1 MSREPAIIGL
11 GMTPMSVKAGPDSFT
26 LAAEA
31 VGAALSDAGLERGDA
46 DGLLVGSSQGVRP
59 DRLSVTL
66 ARRAG
71 LGDLRLLEHLEIKGC
86 TAVAMV
92 TRAVLAIR
100 AGMARTVICVFA
112 DAPISSGKA
121 AGSLYAHS
129 GGNAGVRG
137 LERASGVLGSVP
149 TYALLASRFLHET
162 GGTEADLCAVATS
175 ARAWAAGS
183 PEAVNRKPLDDEGYY
198 ASRMISAPLRVL
210 DCARPV
216 NGAVAVIVSAERPA
230 GGDRAG
236 ADRAGA
242 DRAGAD
248 QPGAG
253 HGTPAI
259 TIPGM
264 GAVHPMR
271 RRRAGGESWF
281 GGGGAAVDDAL
292 AMAGITRAELDVA
305 ELYDPFTIV
314 TLCLLEEYGLCAPGQ
329 AGKFVRGGGI
339 APGGELPVNTGGGQ
353 LSGFYLQGMTPLAE
367 AVIQLRGDGGD
378 RQVAGTRTALVTGI
392 GGRIDHH
399 EALVLTREAA

>member
-1 MSREPAIIGL
+1 MSQQPAITGL
-11 GMTPMSVKAGPDSFT
+11 GMTAMSVTAGPDSYA

-31 VGAALSDAGLERGDA
+31 VAAALRDAGLERGDV
-46 DGLLVGSSQGVRP
+46 DGMLVGSSQGVRE
-59 DRLSVTL
+59 DRLSVAL

-71 LGDLRLLEHLEIKGC
+71 LGDLRLLEHLEIKGA

-112 DAPISSGKA
+112 DAPIGPGAA

-129 GGNAGVRG
+129 GGNSGIRG
-137 LERASGVLGSVP
+137 LERASGLLGSVP
-149 TYALLASRFLHET
+149 TYALLASRFLGVS
-162 GGTEADLCAVATS
+162 GGTEADLCAVALA
-175 ARAWAAGS
+175 ARAWAVGS
-183 PEAVNRKPLDDEGYY
+183 EQAVNRKPLDEDGYY

-216 NGAVAVIVSAERPA
+216 NGAVAVIVSSARPA
-230 GGDRAG
+230 GQAG
-236 ADRAGA
+236 SAK
-242 DRAGAD
+242 
-248 QPGAG
+248 
-253 HGTPAI
+253 PAI

-264 GAVHPMR
+264 GAVHPVR
-271 RRRAGGESWF
+271 RRRAGAESWF

-292 AMAGITRAELDVA
+292 LMAGITRGRLDVA
-305 ELYDPFTIV
+305 ELYDPFSIV
-314 TLCLLEEYGLCAPGQ
+314 TLCLLEEYGFCDSGQ

-378 RQVAGTRTALVTGI
+378 RQVAGAETALVTGI

-399 EALVLTREAA
+399 EALVLAREAA

>member
-1 MSREPAIIGL
+1 MSLEPAIIGL
-11 GMTPMSVKAGPDSFT
+11 GMTAMSVTAGPDSYA

-31 VGAALSDAGLERGDA
+31 VGAALADAGLERGDV
-46 DGLLVGSSQGVRP
+46 DGMLVGSSQGVRE
-59 DRLSVTL
+59 DRLSVAL

-71 LGDLRLLEHLEIKGC
+71 FGDLRLVEHLEIKGA

-112 DAPISSGKA
+112 DTPIAPAPAGTGS
-121 AGSLYAHS
+121 AGSLYARS
-129 GGNAGVRG
+129 GGNSGVRG

-149 TYALLASRFLHET
+149 TFALLASRYLHVS
-162 GGTEADLCAVATS
+162 GGTEADLCAVALA
-175 ARAWAAGS
+175 ARAWAVGS
-183 PEAVNRKPLDDEGYY
+183 DQAVNRKPLDEDGYY

-216 NGAVAVIVSAERPA
+216 NGAVAVIVSSPRSA
-230 GGDRAG
+230 GRGG
-236 ADRAGA
+236 W
-242 DRAGAD
+242 
-248 QPGAG
+248 
-253 HGTPAI
+253 TKPAI

-264 GAVHPMR
+264 GAAHPMR
-271 RRRAGGESWF
+271 RRRAGAESWF

-292 AMAGITRAELDVA
+292 AMAGITRSRLDVA
-305 ELYDPFTIV
+305 ELYDPFSIV
-314 TLCLLEEYGLCAPGQ
+314 TLCLLEEYGFCESGQ

-367 AVIQLRGDGGD
+367 AITQLRGDGGD
-378 RQVAGTRTALVTGI
+378 RQVAGAQTALVTGI

-399 EALVLTREAA
+399 EALVLAREAA

>member
-1 MSREPAIIGL
+1 MSLAPAIVGL
-11 GMTPMSVKAGPDSFT
+11 GMTPMSVTAGPDSFV
-26 LAAEA
+26 LAAAA
-31 VGAALSDAGLERGDA
+31 VGAALADAGLTRA
-46 DGLLVGSSQGVRP
+46 DVDGVLVGSSQGVRE
-59 DRLSVTL
+59 DRLSVAL

-71 LGDLRLLEHLEIKGC
+71 FGDLRLLEHLEIKGA

-112 DAPISSGKA
+112 DAPVGGGS
-121 AGSLYAHS
+121 AGTLYARS
-129 GGNAGVRG
+129 GGNSGVRG

-149 TYALLASRFLHET
+149 TFALLASRYLHVS
-162 GGTEADLCAVATS
+162 GGTEADLCAVALA

-183 PEAVNRKPLDDEGYY
+183 EQAVNRKPLDEDGYY
-198 ASRMISAPLRVL
+198 ASRMISTPLRVP

-216 NGAVAVIVSAERPA
+216 NGAVAVIVSSARPA
-230 GGDRAG
+230 SQAG
-236 ADRAGA
+236 SAK
-242 DRAGAD
+242 
-248 QPGAG
+248 
-253 HGTPAI
+253 PAI

-271 RRRAGGESWF
+271 RRRAGAESWF
-281 GGGGAAVDDAL
+281 GGGGQAVDDAL
-292 AMAGITRAELDVA
+292 AMAGTSRAGLDVV
-305 ELYDPFTIV
+305 ELYDPFSIV
-314 TLCLLEEYGLCAPGQ
+314 TLCLLEEYGFCESGQ

-378 RQVAGTRTALVTGI
+378 RQVTAARTALVTGI

-399 EALVLTREAA
+399 AALVLAREAA

>member
-1 MSREPAIIGL
+1 MSRRPAITGL
-11 GMTPMSVKAGPDSFT
+11 GMTAMSVTAGPDSYA

-31 VGAALSDAGLERGDA
+31 VAAALADAGLERA
-46 DGLLVGSSQGVRP
+46 DVDGMLVGSSQGVRE
-59 DRLSVTL
+59 DRLSVAL

-71 LGDLRLLEHLEIKGC
+71 FGDLRLVEHLEIKGA

-112 DAPISSGKA
+112 DAPIAPAPTGSGS
-121 AGSLYAHS
+121 AGALYARS
-129 GGNAGVRG
+129 GGNSGVRG

-149 TYALLASRFLHET
+149 TFALLASRYLHVS
-162 GGTEADLCAVATS
+162 GGTEADLCAVAVA

-183 PEAVNRKPLDDEGYY
+183 PQAVNRKPLDENGYY
-198 ASRMISAPLRVL
+198 ASRMISTPLRVL

-216 NGAVAVIVSAERPA
+216 NGAVAVIVSSARPTGEA
-230 GGDRAG
+230 K
-236 ADRAGA
+236 
-242 DRAGAD
+242 
-248 QPGAG
+248 
-253 HGTPAI
+253 PAI
-259 TIPGM
+259 EIRGM
-264 GAVHPMR
+264 GAVHPVR
-271 RRRAGGESWF
+271 RRRAGAESWF

-292 AMAGITRAELDVA
+292 AMACITRGHLDVA
-305 ELYDPFTIV
+305 ELYDPFSIV
-314 TLCLLEEYGLCAPGQ
+314 TLCLLEEYGFCESGQ

-367 AVIQLRGDGGD
+367 AIIQLRGDGGD
-378 RQVAGTRTALVTGI
+378 RQVAGAQTALVTGI

-399 EALVLTREAA
+399 EALVLEREAA